1 MHRSCPLVN
10 IIENINHGQVCPC
23 AGTTPQRTPSHRGVG
38 SRLRGFLGC
47 RKTKLHL
54 DQFSSWSWPTLI
66 QSMQQWTAAMC
77 CILCHTWQRGR
88 IITVDLFHKSHESRR
103 SRARDTA
110 VWIQLPYC
118 TAWSTW
124 SFSLR
129 KISRSASWPTS
140 NAFVT
145 NSNGGCGWQQ
155 PTGRFKA
162 QAQWFIFL
170 AINASCCITSVT
182 LTYCFP

>member
-1 MHRSCPLVN
+1 MRRHD
-10 IIENINHGQVCPC
+10 
-23 AGTTPQRTPSHRGVG
+23 TPKRPFPQGSGVQATWFPG
-38 SRLRGFLGC
+38 LPQD
-47 RKTKLHL
+47 KLHL

-66 QSMQQWTAAMC
+66 QSMQQWMAAMC
-77 CILCHTWQRGR
+77 CILYHTWQRGR
-88 IITVDLFHKSHESRR
+88 IITVDLFHKSYESRR

-140 NAFVT
+140 NALVT
-145 NSNGGCGWQQ
+145 NSNGSWGWQQ

-162 QAQWFIFL
+162 QAQWLIFL
-170 AINASCCITSVT
+170 AINATCCTTSVT